1 MQSVTVGARHRDE
14 VQVVT
19 TAAPN
24 IVAVQLLSTSSDD
37 GVTVGGNMAL
47 QFPEIQRVRVVCRVH
62 CEGRI
67 GLSQL
72 REIQM
77 QVENEARTSS

>member
-1 MQSVTVGARHRDE
+1 MGARHRDE

-47 QFPEIQRVRVVCRVH
+47 QFPERQRASVARRVH
-62 CEGRI
+62 REGCI
-67 GLSQL
+67 DLSQL
-72 REIQM
+72 REIRM
-77 QVENEARTSS
+77 QVDNKARTSL